1 MRCADCPAILTAP
14 ESLEGWQVWDV
25 ALRMGGQLRLSP
37 GGAIIGWDLAAALA
51 LAKALSV
58 DPLIAAELLPVI
70 EAEAVRG
77 LNQALLNSMDMDN
90 G

>member
-1 MRCADCPAILTAP
+1 M
-14 ESLEGWQVWDV
+14 
-25 ALRMGGQLRLSP
+25 ALKMGGQLRVATS
-37 GGAIIGWDLAAALA
+37 GAIIGWDMTAALA
-51 LAKALSV
+51 MANALGL

-77 LNQALLNSMDMDN
+77 LNQALLNSTEMDN